1 MLYALTFVMSCTLF
15 VKSNSNNKGQKSKKV
30 MYKYLSDENSIRYYR
45 NEEKLSE
52 YLILNSDSTFIYENH
67 KDTYFDF
74 VYGNYSFGKDNQLYL
89 ATDTSKSKRLLN
101 TYRDSTIWNYRF
113 TPSIINDL
121 SFKTSGDSL
130 LIISANGN
138 NEKKTMSVKNS
149 SD

>member
-1 MLYALTFVMSCTLF
+1 
-15 VKSNSNNKGQKSKKV
+15 

-74 VYGNYSFGKDNQLYL
+74 VYCNYSFGKDNQLYL